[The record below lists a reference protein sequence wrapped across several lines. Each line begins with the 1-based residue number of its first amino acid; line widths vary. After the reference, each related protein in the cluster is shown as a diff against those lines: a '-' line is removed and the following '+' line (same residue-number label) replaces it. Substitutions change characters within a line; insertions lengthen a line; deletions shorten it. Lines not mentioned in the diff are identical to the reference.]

1 MSRSWPSRGP
11 ASGPLLT
18 DLYQLTMLDG
28 YVSRGMHA
36 TAVFEFFVRR
46 LPETRSFLVA
56 SGIESVLDY
65 LAALRFDDDDMQWLR
80 ESGRFSAS
88 LLDYLERFRF
98 DGDVYAVPEG
108 TPVFAN
114 EPLVRVVAELP
125 QAQLVESRIVNL
137 MNYQTMIATKAARCV
152 LAAPDKTL
160 VDFGMRRAHGA
171 EAALMAAR
179 ASYVAGFDGTATV
192 LANRLFDIPV
202 FGTMAHSY
210 IEAHDSEIEAFAG
223 FARAQPDNAVLLIDT
238 YDTVRGARRIVEI
251 APALGEEGIAIRGV
265 RLDSGD
271 LAALAREVRAV
282 LDEGGLGEVEIF
294 ASGGLDEHELE
305 RLTAAGAPI
314 DGFGIGTDLDVS
326 TDAPYLDCVYKL
338 QEYDGRARRKRSTG
352 KATWPGRKQ
361 IYRSYREDGSVD
373 GDVVGLEDE
382 FPEREGLLRPVMR
395 AGKRLVTAPS
405 IDDVR
410 ARTQQALGTLPPP
423 LRSIGRRADYPVE
436 ISAGVRALAERID
449 SEARDPARRQ

>member
-1 MSRSWPSRGP
+1 M
-11 ASGPLLT
+11 
-18 DLYQLTMLDG
+18 
-28 YVSRGMHA
+28 
-36 TAVFEFFVRR
+36 
-46 LPETRSFLVA
+46 
-56 SGIESVLDY
+56 
-65 LAALRFDDDDMQWLR
+65 
-80 ESGRFSAS
+80 
-88 LLDYLERFRF
+88 LDYLERFRF

-114 EPLVRVVAELP
+114 EPLVRVVDELP

-192 LANRLFDIPV
+192 LANRLFGIPI

-210 IEAHDSEIEAFAG
+210 IEAHDSEVEAFAG
-223 FARAQPDNAVLLIDT
+223 FARAQSDNAVLLIDT
-238 YDTVRGARRIVEI
+238 YETVRGARRVVEL
-251 APALGEEGIAIRGV
+251 APTLREEGISIRGV

-282 LDEGGLGEVEIF
+282 LDEGGLEDVEIF
-294 ASGGLDEHELE
+294 ASGGLNEHELA
-305 RLTAAGAPI
+305 RLSADGAPI
-314 DGFGIGTDLDVS
+314 DGFGVGTDLDVS

-338 QEYDGRARRKRSTG
+338 QEYDGKARRKRSTG

-361 IYRSYREDGSVD
+361 IYRSYREDGSID

-382 FPEREGLLRPVMR
+382 FPDREGLLRPVMR
-395 AGKRLVTAPS
+395 TGKRLASASPVDEA
-405 IDDVR
+405 R
-410 ARTQQALGTLPPP
+410 AETQRALGTLPEP
-423 LRSIGRRADYPVE
+423 LLSIEHRFDYPVE
-436 ISAGVRALAERID
+436 ISKGVRALAERLD
-449 SEARDPARRQ
+449 AEAAPA